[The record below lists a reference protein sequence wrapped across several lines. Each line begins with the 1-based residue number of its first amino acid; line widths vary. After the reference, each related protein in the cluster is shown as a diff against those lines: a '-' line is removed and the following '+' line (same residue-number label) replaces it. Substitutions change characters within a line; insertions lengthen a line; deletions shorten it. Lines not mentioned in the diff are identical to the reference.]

1 MILHTSF
8 DFLNRCECPTAESES
23 QSMSIQEGEDL
34 SMNCNS
40 SSTLNLL
47 LWYKQ
52 DAGEGL
58 ILLIKLLKG
67 GELARNGKLT
77 AQFGGTRKDSLL
89 NNSAFEPKDGGTPVL
104 AAQCS
109 PSTCSLHS
117 DWQWA
122 HQSPC
127 FPSSCSLDMRCN
139 CAPDPRPLPLP
150 LPPAPC
156 PSATADSCSQ
166 GFTFQRLCSA

>member
-1 MILHTSF
+1 AQQ
-8 DFLNRCECPTAESES
+8 LNQSP

-89 NNSAFEPKDGGTPVL
+89 NNSAFEPKDGGTYFCAGSTVL
-104 AAQCS
+104 PKHLQ
-109 PSTCSLHS
+109 
-117 DWQWA
+117 
-122 HQSPC
+122 
-127 FPSSCSLDMRCN
+127 
-139 CAPDPRPLPLP
+139 
-150 LPPAPC
+150 PALRLAMGTPI
-156 PSATADSCSQ
+156 TVLSQ
-166 GFTFQRLCSA
+166 FLLS